1 MIGGRRYHY
10 ICRQNTPDRDGGEDS
25 YQTALLAA
33 PPAGPANSLR
43 RRTRKS
49 ADDDDDDDNTDP
61 DTMAARLSPT
71 ANLLRKSRV
80 FAVPPTLKPPQDPPT
95 SKAVYESDTATLP
108 HPIRA
113 SIVTPPSSLSR
124 GDWGLKRPLPSKS
137 TTEKSSKPVVRVNA
151 MDTFEHVTD
160 FESAADHTMT
170 LEKFQEMHLP
180 MSLPVKV
187 NFANNFISPHSS
199 PFEETLDN
207 TETSKEVPSSLGA
220 RRFRQS
226 GPWLAGQ
233 TEAEFQTYLQKVR
246 RNKPELVE
254 KLRGLIA
261 AKRTAERRKA
271 AQDTE
276 GLQEVAP
283 EPVTLSE
290 EEFQAELKTLRADS
304 ASLGP
309 IVFELLDL
317 PSPPAVPSE
326 RMSKKYFQ
334 SPPTQLAS
342 PEYAVSGPPRTHP
355 SAGLSYTRSHASL
368 YNHPQYGPQ
377 THSRPVQARI
387 LRPKHR
393 FRGKGSNASAGIG
406 GFVAEDMNGWTFSD
420 GLAPGMSY
428 FDASIPG
435 GGKYWATPVRAS
447 VDSNGRVG
455 LASFQASPTTKAPY
469 AIEGLS
475 PTTSNAPRR
484 VADATRDGRARYVMR
499 LDPKTP
505 RYTASE
511 TSNAPEQEAKDVAR
525 NLINTLNRS

>member
-1 MIGGRRYHY
+1 
-10 ICRQNTPDRDGGEDS
+10 
-25 YQTALLAA
+25 
-33 PPAGPANSLR
+33 
-43 RRTRKS
+43 
-49 ADDDDDDDNTDP
+49 
-61 DTMAARLSPT
+61 MAARLSPT

-80 FAVPPTLKPPQDPPT
+80 FAVPPTLKPPQDAPT

-108 HPIRA
+108 HPTRA
-113 SIVTPPSSLSR
+113 SIVTPASSLAR

-137 TTEKSSKPVVRVNA
+137 TSEKSSKPVVRVNA

-170 LEKFQEMHLP
+170 LEKFQEMHLA

-207 TETSKEVPSSLGA
+207 TETSKDVSSVGA

-233 TEAEFQTYLQKVR
+233 TEAQFQTYLQKVR

-254 KLRGLIA
+254 QLRGLIA

-276 GLQEVAP
+276 GLQEAP

-317 PSPPAVPSE
+317 PSPPAVPNE

-475 PTTSNAPRR
+475 PSTSSAPRR

-505 RYTASE
+505 RYNASE
-511 TSNAPEQEAKDVAR
+511 ETPRAPEQEAKDVAR